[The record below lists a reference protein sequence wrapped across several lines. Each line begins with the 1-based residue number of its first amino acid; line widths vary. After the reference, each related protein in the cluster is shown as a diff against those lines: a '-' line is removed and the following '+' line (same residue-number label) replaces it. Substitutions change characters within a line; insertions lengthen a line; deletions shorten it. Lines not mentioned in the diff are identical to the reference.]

1 MDVLIGWPG
10 GDWQAALKLFG
21 FVVFAYLFIIWVA
34 SVLWVYK
41 DIRSRTRDMISQA
54 VGIGISIVLPIVGL
68 PVYLV
73 VRPGETLSEAYVR
86 QLEQEAILSDLHS
99 ISACPNC
106 RRPVEDDFQVCAHCA
121 TPLREAC
128 RRCGKLLQFSWRNC
142 PYCATPRETARPSR
156 TAATAAAAG
165 GTGATSTAA
174 PAAAPT
180 GRQTRADGGAAP
192 ARSRAARPRPT
203 NVPDPFETPTETPPP
218 SPRPRAGGSTD
229 DRTSW

>member
-1 MDVLIGWPG
+1 VDVLIGWPG

-41 DIRSRTRDMISQA
+41 DIRSRTRDLVSQA
-54 VGIGISIVLPIVGL
+54 VGVGIAIVLPILGL

-73 VRPGETLSEAYVR
+73 VRPGETLTEAYVR
-86 QLEQEAILSDLHS
+86 QLEQEAILSDLHA

-106 RRPVEDDFQVCAHCA
+106 RRPVDEDFQVCAHCA

-142 PYCATPRETARPSR
+142 PYCATPRESARPTR
-156 TAATAAAAG
+156 TAGVAGAATGTAGAATPTAA
-165 GTGATSTAA
+165 S
-174 PAAAPT
+174 T
-180 GRQTRADGGAAP
+180 GRQTRGEGGSGRP
-192 ARSRAARPRPT
+192 PRAARPRPT
-203 NVPDPFETPTETPPP
+203 NIPDPFETTGDTPP
-218 SPRPRAGGSTD
+218 STGRARAARDAD
-229 DRTSW
+229 DRTAW